1 MREAI
6 ENLKNKYQKT
16 HILSRDEVS
25 HQLAEGVSTDE
36 EYCTLMWLLGVLY
49 QDEDNKN
56 AATYCCLR
64 ANEIW
69 CMNQLKP
76 KKRRSE
82 LEFTNFVMDEEM
94 ESFIQNKIA
103 FMKDKY
109 KHIKRQLLYISFCF
123 GSLAFLISYFFLKL
137 SFGAAVI
144 EWVCFSV
151 LSFWFTFGRS
161 KDRFYILQSQA
172 SGKYLSE
179 EDMNFDK
186 KYL

>member
-1 MREAI
+1 MRESI
-6 ENLKNKYQKT
+6 KELKNKYLIN
-16 HILSRDEVS
+16 HLLSRDEVS
-25 HQLAEGVSTDE
+25 IELAKGVTDDE

-49 QDEDNKN
+49 QEEGNKN

-82 LEFTNFVMDEEM
+82 LIFTNFIMDTEM
-94 ESFIQNKIA
+94 ETFIQQKIA

-109 KHIKRQLLYISFCF
+109 KHIKRQLIYISICF
-123 GSLAFLISYFFLKL
+123 GSLAFLISFFFLKL
-137 SFGAAVI
+137 SIGAAII

-151 LSFWFTFGRS
+151 LSFWFTYGSS
-161 KDRFYILQSQA
+161 KDRFYVLQSEA

-179 EDMNFDK
+179 ADMNFDK